1 MLEMSML
8 TCPAKHL
15 VHDRLD
21 EEDEEEPDAEQQ
33 LGERIFQL
41 QQCRRHHP
49 HVGGTFQG
57 LPHLFSKIFSSS
69 SNKSSTSP
77 SMWMNTVEMRTPPP
91 KHKTMPEKMKS
102 CKCAVSSNSQKLG
115 NWTLGNFKRAW
126 LHSALCCF
134 QRFTP
139 VH

>member
-1 MLEMSML
+1 ML

-21 EEDEEEPDAEQQ
+21 EEDEEEPDAEEQ

-91 KHKTMPEKMKS
+91 KHKTMPEKRKIASAPSLRIVKS
-102 CKCAVSSNSQKLG
+102 LEIGRRAISKELG
-115 NWTLGNFKRAW
+115 CTK
-126 LHSALCCF
+126 
-134 QRFTP
+134 Q
-139 VH
+139 